1 MIKLNSIKSKIIAW
15 IAVSVLVLIAVMTFV
30 IISIASGE
38 QEKTAVENI
47 STRAD
52 LYAEQFNNLVSRK
65 LELSKSIAYMIEKNK
80 TRNRHEIMEGL
91 KNILAHDNE
100 VIDVFLTCEPNAFDG
115 KDAEF
120 VNAPGHDATGRF
132 NFNYNRYSG
141 SIEVA
146 AGVDVDVSDYYTV
159 PKRTHEVL
167 ITEPY
172 LYEGVLLSTFS
183 VPVIIDGKFIGV
195 AGIDLALNDINNLVS
210 KIKIFDSGY
219 AFVLSTK
226 GAFIADKNKDNIGK
240 KNFFDLPG
248 NKDNPVF
255 TGMKNDINQGKDGL
269 VKAILPGSDEE
280 GYIVYAPVK
289 TANWS
294 MALYASSAEMFA
306 GVNSLKYTLI
316 VIGMV
321 AILVFVLVAVFIANK
336 ITRPVISLTKAA
348 EDIAGGNLKNDL
360 VQASDDEIGMLVKS
374 FNKMIYAQ
382 REKLAAVKMIAEG
395 KMEKVVPSSGFD
407 ELAVGLNT
415 EVDTIE
421 NLLAEVNYLIDEA
434 NEGRLQSRAK
444 AGNFNGAWNKLL
456 SGLNSLLDAVVTP
469 IHESSKILETMSTG
483 DLTIRMDG
491 DYKGDYLIL
500 KERIN
505 LVARSLNDAL
515 SEVNSSIQATASAA
529 HQISSS
535 TEEMAAGSGEQ
546 TQQVNDIAAA
556 VEQMTKTILE
566 STKSSGIAAENSRL
580 AKENAVKGVK
590 SVDDTKAGMGN
601 IAAATRQTG
610 EKITLLAGKAGQ
622 IGEIVQVIED
632 IADQTNLLALNAAIE
647 AARAGEQG
655 RGFAVVADE
664 VRKLAE
670 RTTRATKEIADTII
684 SIQKEVKEADNAM
697 SQTEKAVELGLKL
710 TGDVEAALKQI
721 MEVSENVSDVVA
733 QVATASEQQSSAAE
747 EISKNIDGISN
758 VTNESA
764 TGVQQ
769 IAHAAEDL
777 SRLTVG
783 LQNLIVKFRL
793 KESAGKEF
801 REQRQVIY
809 N

>member
-1 MIKLNSIKSKIIAW
+1 MFKFNSLKSKIILW
-15 IAVSVLVLIAVMTFV
+15 IASSVLLLIAVMTYTIV
-30 IISIASGE
+30 TIASGE
-38 QEKTAVENI
+38 QEKIAIENI
-47 STRAD
+47 STKAD

-65 LELSKSIAYMIEKNK
+65 LELSKSIAYMIERNQ

-91 KNILAHDNE
+91 KNILEHDNE

-115 KDAEF
+115 KDEEF
-120 VNAPGHDATGRF
+120 ANTPGHDASGRF

-141 SIEVA
+141 SVEVA
-146 AGVDVDVSDYYTV
+146 VGVDVDNSDYYTV
-159 PKRTHEVL
+159 PKRTHEIL

-183 VPVIIDGKFIGV
+183 VPVIINGKFIGV

-210 KIKIFDSGY
+210 KIKIFDTGY
-219 AFVLSTK
+219 AFVLSTQ
-226 GAFIADKNKDNIGK
+226 GVFIADKNKDYIGK
-240 KNFFDLPG
+240 KNFFELPG
-248 NKDNPVF
+248 NKDNQQLA
-255 TGMKNDINQGKDGL
+255 GMKNDIKEGKEGI
-269 VKAILPGSDEE
+269 VKTALFGGDEE
-280 GYIVYAPVK
+280 GHIVYAPVK

-294 MALYASSAEMFA
+294 MALYASPDEMFA
-306 GVNSLKYTLI
+306 GVSRLKYTLI
-316 VIGMV
+316 VIGLV
-321 AILVFVLVAVFIANK
+321 ATLLFALVAVFIANK

-348 EDIAGGNLKNDL
+348 EDIADGNLKINL
-360 VQASDDEIGMLVKS
+360 NQSSNDEIGHLVHS
-374 FNKMIYAQ
+374 FTKMIHAQ
-382 REKLAAVKMIAEG
+382 REKLNAVKMIAEG
-395 KMEKVVPSSGFD
+395 KMEKVVPSSEHD
-407 ELAVGLNT
+407 ELAAGLNT
-415 EVDTIE
+415 EVSTIE
-421 NLLAEVNYLIDEA
+421 SLLAEVNYLINEA

-444 AGNFNGAWNKLL
+444 TESFSGAWNKLL
-456 SGLNSLLDAVVTP
+456 TSLNSLLDAVVTP
-469 IHESSKILETMSTG
+469 IHESSEILETMSTG
-483 DLTIRMDG
+483 DLSIRMEG
-491 DYKGDYLIL
+491 DYKGDYLLL

-505 LVARSLNDAL
+505 LVAISLNDAL

-556 VEQMTKTILE
+556 VEEMTKTILE

-601 IAAATRQTG
+601 IAAATKQTG

-697 SQTEKAVELGLKL
+697 TQTEKAVELGLKL
-710 TGDVEAALKQI
+710 TGEVETALKQI
-721 MEVSENVSDVVA
+721 MEVNETVSDVVA
-733 QVATASEQQSSAAE
+733 QVATASEEQSSAAE

-758 VTNESA
+758 VANESA

-777 SRLTVG
+777 SRLTIG
-783 LQNLIVKFRL
+783 LQNLIMRFKL
-793 KESAGKEF
+793 SGAGINKSSKKH
-801 REQRQVIY
+801 QLVY
-809 N
+809 H